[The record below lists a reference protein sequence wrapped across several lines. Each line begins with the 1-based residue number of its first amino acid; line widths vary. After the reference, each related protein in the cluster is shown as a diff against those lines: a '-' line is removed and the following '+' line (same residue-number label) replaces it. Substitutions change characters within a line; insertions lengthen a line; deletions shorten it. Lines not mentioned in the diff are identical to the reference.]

1 MSTVIT
7 TDQRYMPLMCRLLDY
22 TPTPHA
28 VTIVCADAENGQP
41 VAGVVYDGYN
51 GSIIHAHIWAD
62 PERMA
67 SREWWA
73 AIFDYPFNRCN
84 VKKIVGQVK
93 SSNTDAIKLDEKLG
107 FVKEAEVTDY
117 YPDGDSL
124 LAYTMTR
131 EQCRVLN
138 SKAWAE
144 VVQRVKGV

>member
-1 MSTVIT
+1 MNTVIT
-7 TDQRYMPLMCRLLDY
+7 SSSSYLPILCRMLDY
-22 TPTPHA
+22 TPTPLA
-28 VTIVCADAENGQP
+28 TCIVCADAETTAP

-51 GSIIHAHIWAD
+51 GAIIHAHIWAD

-67 SREWWA
+67 CREWWA

-93 SSNTDAIKLDEKLG
+93 STNTEAIKLDEHFG
-107 FVKEAEVTDY
+107 FVREAEVKDY
-117 YPDGDSL
+117 YPDGTSL

-138 SKAWAE
+138 SKSWAG